1 MQAVFSHRKRVVMA
15 LDESQTWHVAYTKP
29 RQERIALEN
38 LERQDFEAYLPM
50 FKVFK
55 KPRRGAA
62 SPQGQG
68 MLAYEPMFPR
78 YIFFRAT
85 RPEQSLGTLRSTRG
99 VASVVRF
106 GIEFAD
112 VSCELLQAIRE
123 VEQRRDQAAIG
134 DISPLQPGSRVRLSE
149 PSLGGLAGW
158 GQEVSSKVVIV
169 LLAVVGKIGREA
181 WRER

>member
-85 RPEQSLGTLRSTRG
+85 RPEPSLGTLRSTRG

-106 GIEFAD
+106 GIDFAGA
-112 VSCELLQAIRE
+112 SCETLRATSGGGEGRAQ
-123 VEQRRDQAAIG
+123 G
-134 DISPLQPGSRVRLSE
+134 D
-149 PSLGGLAGW
+149 LG
-158 GQEVSSKVVIV
+158 EN
-169 LLAVVGKIGREA
+169 
-181 WRER
+181 

>member
-112 VSCELLQAIRE
+112 VSCELLQARSE
-123 VEQRRDQAAIG
+123 EHTSELQSLMR
-134 DISPLQPGSRVRLSE
+134 ISY
-149 PSLGGLAGW
+149 
-158 GQEVSSKVVIV
+158 
-169 LLAVVGKIGREA
+169 AVFCLKKKKITKITSNTT
-181 WRER
+181 